1 MNNRFI
7 SNFKHTSTRLS
18 AVLLALLLLLPA
30 CARQPQPARI
40 EEITFQSGE
49 FTLVGELRTP
59 AGTGPFPVVL
69 FVHGSG
75 QIDRTMFGYYLPIM
89 VRMLRAGYAVFSWDK
104 PGYGEST
111 GQLSDTR
118 VYHQRARIILDA
130 IEVMKSHPDIDP
142 DRIGLWGI
150 SQGGWVMPL
159 VLSQSEDVAF
169 MICVSCGGMSGLD
182 QMVYKI
188 TSLAIFCG
196 GVPEEN
202 ADQLT
207 VLLAEL
213 EAARTFD
220 TYEDNLHYRE
230 VLDDLASI
238 SVYSR
243 EVSEFWAQH
252 GGATVIPEG
261 AWLENDPEIE
271 NWWNPVEVLEQVRI
285 PVLAIFGDRD
295 MNGDPIQGA
304 YAWEA
309 ALEQAGNRNFRVEI
323 LPGVDHYMVASE
335 SRCLN
340 EQEGMF
346 DQVLQEQGY
355 GPMEESFVLFQQEPG
370 QHTPLSAWPYVPE
383 YLDMIEEWL
392 RELRR

>member
-1 MNNRFI
+1 M
-7 SNFKHTSTRLS
+7 
-18 AVLLALLLLLPA
+18 
-30 CARQPQPARI
+30 
-40 EEITFQSGE
+40 E
-49 FTLVGELRTP
+49 
-59 AGTGPFPVVL
+59 
-69 FVHGSG
+69 
-75 QIDRTMFGYYLPIM
+75 
-89 VRMLRAGYAVFSWDK
+89 RMLGAGYAVFSWDK
-104 PGYGEST
+104 PGTGQST
-111 GQLSDTR
+111 GQVDSTPR
-118 VYHQRARIILDA
+118 KYHKRAQIVLDA
-130 IEVMKSHPDIDP
+130 IEVMKTRRDIDAGH
-142 DRIGLWGI
+142 IGLWGI

-169 MICVSCGGMSGLD
+169 MICVSCGGVSGYD
-182 QMVYKI
+182 QFVYKI

-207 VLLAEL
+207 VLLSEL
-213 EAARTFD
+213 DAARTFD
-220 TYEDNLHYRE
+220 TYGGYLHYRE

-243 EVSEFWAQH
+243 EVSDILAQN
-252 GGATVIPEG
+252 GGSMVIPEG

-323 LPGVDHYMVASE
+323 LPGVDHFMVASE

-383 YLDMIEEWL
+383 YLDLLEEWL
-392 RELRR
+392 NNLLQ